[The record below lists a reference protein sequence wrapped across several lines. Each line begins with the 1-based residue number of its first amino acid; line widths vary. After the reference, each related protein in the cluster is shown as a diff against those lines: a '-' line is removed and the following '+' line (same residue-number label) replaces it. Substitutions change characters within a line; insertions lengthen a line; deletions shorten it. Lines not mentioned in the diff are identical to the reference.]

1 MHPRGVVAAGVGQDL
16 GTPLVGGAV
25 GVAGLFVATALVAV
39 AAAVAVVVG
48 VAGLFVATALVS
60 VAAAVAVVVGIADDV
75 GVVVGGLGE
84 LMRAW

>member
-1 MHPRGVVAAGVGQDL
+1 MVAAGVGQVL

-25 GVAGLFVATALVAV
+25 GVAGLFVVTALVA
-39 AAAVAVVVG
+39 
-48 VAGLFVATALVS
+48 L
-60 VAAAVAVVVGIADDV
+60 VAAAVAVVVGIADVGV

>member
-1 MHPRGVVAAGVGQDL
+1 MHPRGVVAVGVGQVL

-25 GVAGLFVATALVAV
+25 GVAGLFVVTALVA
-39 AAAVAVVVG
+39 
-48 VAGLFVATALVS
+48 L

-75 GVVVGGLGE
+75 GGVVGGLGE

>member
-1 MHPRGVVAAGVGQDL
+1 MGVGQVL

-25 GVAGLFVATALVAV
+25 GVAGLWVATVLVA
-39 AAAVAVVVG
+39 
-48 VAGLFVATALVS
+48 L
-60 VAAAVAVVVGIADDV
+60 VAAAVAVVVGIADGV

>member
-1 MHPRGVVAAGVGQDL
+1 MHPRGVVAGGVGQDL

-25 GVAGLFVATALVAV
+25 GGAGLTVVTALVA
-39 AAAVAVVVG
+39 
-48 VAGLFVATALVS
+48 L

>member
-1 MHPRGVVAAGVGQDL
+1 MHPQGVVAAGVGQDL

-48 VAGLFVATALVS
+48 
-60 VAAAVAVVVGIADDV
+60 IADDVGVVV

-84 LMRAW
+84 LMLAW